1 MQQRSAFTL
10 IEVLIAIALM
20 GIILPVLYNSIDVLQ
35 DANGHLYKHLTK
47 SEQQS
52 RAMRTLYLDIAGSDG
67 NLTIRKNDFDRL
79 CIEQTTNSLYGLS
92 SPKVCW
98 VVLKEKHRLVRVEG
112 IGYHLPLRSA
122 ERAEADTVAEDLTLF
137 NVVWGKGNVL
147 VSLQQKGAE
156 AVQFLVQ
163 GITKPKVPKKR
174 AKGKQKKGT
183 GTSPVKQNTL

>member
-35 DANGHLYKHLTK
+35 DSNRQMHEHVIK
-47 SEQQS
+47 SKQQS

-79 CIEQTTNSLYGLS
+79 CIERTTNSLYGLS

-98 VVLKEKHRLVRVEG
+98 VVLKEKQRLVRVEG

-122 ERAEADTVAEDLTLF
+122 ERAEADTAAEDLTLF

-147 VSLQQKGAE
+147 VSLQQKGTK

-163 GITKPKVPKKR
+163 GITKPKIPQKR

-183 GTSPVKQNTL
+183 GSSLKK